1 MLYPTSP
8 MDMPQPYR
16 GQIRY
21 PKVTE
26 MNTVSINSIIEPFAP
41 VILTDYREEG
51 SWLVID
57 TLGVYIA

>member
-1 MLYPTSP
+1 

-57 TLGVYIA
+57 TLGIYIA